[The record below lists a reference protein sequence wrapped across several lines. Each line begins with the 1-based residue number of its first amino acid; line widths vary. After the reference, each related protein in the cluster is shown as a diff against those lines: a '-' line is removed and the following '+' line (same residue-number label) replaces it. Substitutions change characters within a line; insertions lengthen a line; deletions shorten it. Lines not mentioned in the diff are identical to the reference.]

1 MGYLGG
7 GAGIIG
13 GSLAALGFLVIAGA
27 ALIFLTIRIRSGR
40 EPDIRPLP
48 AFDQL
53 SGELGRAAEAGVP
66 IHVGLGTG
74 GLGGDQTLTSVAGL
88 EVLEGIADAAVAYGV
103 PPVVTVGDP
112 TLLPLAQD
120 VLRRAYIRAGIPNQY
135 NPAVVR
141 FVAPSPSAYA
151 LGVRDIVRRGQV
163 RANVLAGA
171 FQEEVA
177 LISQGAERQGLAQM
191 AAADHLR
198 AVGALYPADTLLAA
212 GEELY
217 AGGARLKGLPKY
229 LASLRLQDWLRFL
242 LVVVILLSIVGIRV
256 F

>member
-1 MGYLGG
+1 MGYLG

-13 GSLAALGFLVIAGA
+13 GGLAVLIFLAIAGA
-27 ALIFLTIRIRSGR
+27 GLVFLTIRARRGR

-53 SGELGRAAEAGVP
+53 SPELGKAAEAGVP
-66 IHVGLGTG
+66 IHIGLGTG
-74 GLGGDQTLTSVAGL
+74 GIGGDQTLTSLAGL

-135 NPAVVR
+135 KPAAVR
-141 FVAPSPSAYA
+141 FIAPSLSAYA
-151 LGVRDIVRRGQV
+151 LGVRHIVHQGKV

-177 LISQGAERQGLAQM
+177 LISQGAEQEGLAQM

-229 LASLRLQDWLRFL
+229 IASLRLQDWLRFL
-242 LVVVILLSIVGIRV
+242 LILVILLSIVGIRV

>member
-7 GAGIIG
+7 GARIIG
-13 GSLAALGFLVIAGA
+13 GGLATLIFLVVAAA
-27 ALIFLTIRIRSGR
+27 ALIFLTIRARRGR
-40 EPDIRPLP
+40 EPDARSLP
-48 AFDQL
+48 AFDEL
-53 SGELGRAAEAGVP
+53 SSELGKAAEAGVP
-66 IHVGLGTG
+66 IHFGLGTG
-74 GLGGDQTLTSVAGL
+74 GIGGDQTLTSLAGL

-120 VLRRAYIRAGIPNQY
+120 VLRRAYLRAGIPNQY
-135 NPAVVR
+135 SPAAVR
-141 FVAPSPSAYA
+141 FIAPSPPAYA
-151 LGVRDIVRRGQV
+151 LGVRDIVRRDQV

-177 LISQGAERQGLAQM
+177 LISQRAERQGLAQM

-229 LASLRLQDWLRFL
+229 LASLRLQDYLRFL
-242 LVVVILLSIVGIRV
+242 LVLVILLSIVGIRV